1 MSINRSVS
9 RSKEVVYTV
18 ETGDEMEKFHGVI
31 DENHVLLVAYPGKE
45 MTNRRHTSLLEKL
58 VAKAANRDGIKSH
71 DVLYGKVLN
80 EDGKELVIHN
90 A

>member
-18 ETGDEMEKFHGVI
+18 ETGDDMEKFHGVI
-31 DENHVLLVAYPGKE
+31 DEEHKLLIAYPGKE
-45 MTNRRHTSLLEKL
+45 MTNRRHVNLLDKL
-58 VAKAANRDGIKSH
+58 LAKAAHRDGIKGSQ
-71 DVLYGKVLN
+71 VLYGKVLN
-80 EDGKELVIHN
+80 QEGKELVIHS